1 MTKPL
6 AGQAVLISGGSRG
19 IGAAVARRLAK
30 AGADVIVM
38 YRTSRDAAEKV
49 VKSCRSEGVQAA
61 AEQGDVRIYDDVK
74 RIVQHSL
81 RDFGNLSALIHCAGV
96 AGVGLVQDV
105 DDREYDRI
113 MDTHVRGAFHLVR
126 AVLPSMLARRYGRI
140 ILLSSIWGEAGG
152 AGEVLYSAAKGAIN
166 GLTRALAKEL
176 APSGIAVNAVAPG
189 AIRTDMLTEQLT
201 EEEMDELAERIPVGR
216 LGTPEDV
223 ASMVC
228 HLCLPES
235 GYVTGQVIH
244 VNGGWYP

>member
-1 MTKPL
+1 MKPL
-6 AGQAVLISGGSRG
+6 AGQAALISGGSRG
-19 IGAAVARRLAK
+19 IGAAVARRLAA
-30 AGADVIVM
+30 AGADVMVM
-38 YRTSRDAAEKV
+38 YRFSRDAAEEV
-49 VKSCRSEGVQAA
+49 VRSCRLQGVQAF
-61 AEQGDVRIYDDVK
+61 AEQGDVRVFEDVK
-74 RIVQHSL
+74 RILRQSL
-81 RDFGNLSALIHCAGV
+81 WNFGHLSIVVHCAGV
-96 AGVGLVQDV
+96 ASKGLVQDV
-105 DDREYDRI
+105 NDREYDRV

-126 AVLPSMLARRYGRI
+126 AALPTLLAKRYGRI

-152 AGEVLYSAAKGAIN
+152 SGEVLYSAAKGAIN

-201 EEEMDELAERIPVGR
+201 EEEMEELSERIPAGR
-216 LGTPEDV
+216 LGTPEEV

-235 GYVTGQVIH
+235 GYLTGQVIH

>member
-6 AGQAVLISGGSRG
+6 AGQAALISGGSRG
-19 IGAAVARRLAK
+19 IGAAVARRLAE
-30 AGADVIVM
+30 AGADVMVM
-38 YRTSRDAAEKV
+38 YRTSRDAAEEV
-49 VKSCRSEGVQAA
+49 VRSCRLLGVQAL
-61 AEQGDVRIYDDVK
+61 AEQGDVRIYEDVK
-74 RIVQHSL
+74 RIVRHSL
-81 RDFGNLSALIHCAGV
+81 LHFGHLSVLIHCAGV
-96 AGVGLVQDV
+96 AGMGLVQDV
-105 DDREYDRI
+105 DDQEYDRV

-126 AVLPSMLARRYGRI
+126 AALPSMLARRYGRI

-152 AGEVLYSAAKGAIN
+152 SGEVLYSAAKGAIN

-189 AIRTDMLTEQLT
+189 AIRTDMLAEQLT
-201 EEEMDELAERIPVGR
+201 EEEMDELSERIPAGR